1 MKTLI
6 QLQSVTKSYPKIQ
19 SGRDRLFALLSGLA
33 NQPYRQ
39 VHEVIKSVSLE
50 VKQGESLGLIGENG
64 AGKSTLLKLI
74 AGVLNP
80 TTGQVQLNG
89 KVAALLELGAGF
101 HPDYS
106 GIDNIRMNAALAG
119 LDKAKFAQKLDD
131 IINFADIGDYIYEP
145 IKHYSSGMVVRL
157 GFALMTAHDPELLI
171 TDEVLAVGDES
182 FQKKCIKWMEGYL
195 ANGGT
200 LLLCS
205 HGMYHIQKLC
215 KHAIWVE
222 SGNIREYGDAHA
234 VTQSYLSYHER
245 KSQLQSNANAAINN
259 EGHYAIKQVQIVND
273 SNKPCDSIEY
283 RQSIKITGVV
293 YSPDDRPPTVAIGID
308 RIGGVAVYGCSSWMD
323 GITLKRLRANEYAFS
338 LFYPEIALLP
348 GEYHIKAHAMD
359 PEALRLFDQHDLE
372 LKVVGK
378 TYELGSCHLVH
389 QWLDT
394 EAR

>member
-6 QLQSVTKSYPKIQ
+6 ELQSVCKSYPKIH
-19 SGRDRLFALLSGLA
+19 SGRDRFSALLQSLSKR
-33 NQPYRQ
+33 PYKQ

-80 TTGQVQLNG
+80 SSGQVTLNG
-89 KVAALLELGAGF
+89 KVSALLELGAGF

-106 GIDNIRMNAALAG
+106 GIDNIRMNTALAG
-119 LDKAKFAQKLDD
+119 LNRQDFSRKLDD
-131 IINFADIGDYIYEP
+131 IINFADIGDYIHEP

-157 GFALMTAHDPELLI
+157 GFALMTAHEPELLI

-222 SGNIREYGDAHA
+222 SGQIREYGDPHS

-245 KSQLQSNANAAINN
+245 KNKAKSSTNINLD
-259 EGHYAIKQVQIVND
+259 GQYAIKSAQVVDMND
-273 SNKPCDSIEY
+273 KPIDTISY
-283 RQSIKITGVV
+283 KQSIKVTGIVH
-293 YSPDDRPPTVAIGID
+293 SPDGRAPTVAVGID

-323 GITLKRLRANEYAFS
+323 NITLTQISDSDYAFS
-338 LFYPEIALLP
+338 VVYPELPLLP

-359 PEALRLFDQHDLE
+359 PEALRLFDQFDLE

-378 TYELGSCHLVH
+378 TYELGTCHLPH
-389 QWLDT
+389 YW
-394 EAR
+394 EHK